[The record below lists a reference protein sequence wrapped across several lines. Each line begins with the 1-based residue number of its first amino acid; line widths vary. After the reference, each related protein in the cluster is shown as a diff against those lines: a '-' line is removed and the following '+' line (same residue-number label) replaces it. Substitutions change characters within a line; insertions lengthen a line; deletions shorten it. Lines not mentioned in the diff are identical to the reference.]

1 MEVVEIVRFDGHRP
15 RTDTQHASLALGILD
30 CQMLDDRKTAILRA
44 VVQEYIATA
53 QPVGSSHIASSTDIN
68 VSSATIRNEM
78 AALEQEGYLVQP
90 HTSAG
95 RVPTDRGYR
104 FFVDH
109 LAAPGRVDA
118 ATTREVGA
126 FFEAAHGRLE
136 EMLHHTSD
144 LLTRLTHNA
153 AVVLGPKAEAA
164 TIRSVQVVRLSASS
178 ATAVFVFTNGSVE
191 SEVIEIDA
199 DTSDAALTAA
209 GVHLASTLTGGT
221 LGDIDGVESTGSAA
235 ADAVCHAVLE
245 AIRVAAAD
253 DHVYVG
259 GASTVAA
266 SFDAVEVVR
275 QVLHTLEQQ
284 FVVVSLVRDIVDR
297 GMSVAIGVEHGV
309 EPLSACSVVVAP
321 VVVDGEHLG
330 SVGVLGPTR
339 MNYPQALATVDFV
352 SDRLGRRLGEG

>member
-1 MEVVEIVRFDGHRP
+1 
-15 RTDTQHASLALGILD
+15 
-30 CQMLDDRKTAILRA
+30 MLDDRKTAILRA

-53 QPVGSSHIASSTDIN
+53 QPVGSSHIAALSGVN
-68 VSSATIRNEM
+68 VSSATVRNEM
-78 AALEQEGYLVQP
+78 AVLEQEGFLVQP

-95 RVPTDRGYR
+95 RVPTDQGYR

-109 LAAPGRVDA
+109 LATPGRVDA
-118 ATTREVGA
+118 TTTREVGE
-126 FFEAAHGRLE
+126 FFEVAHGRLE

-178 ATAVFVFTNGSVE
+178 ATAVFVFSNGSVE
-191 SEVIEIDA
+191 NEVIEID
-199 DTSDAALTAA
+199 DETSEAALAA
-209 GVHLASTLTGGT
+209 ASAHLASSLTGAT
-221 LGDIDGVESTGSAA
+221 LADLASISSTGSAS
-235 ADAVCHAVLE
+235 ADAVCRSVVDSMTESTSA
-245 AIRVAAAD
+245 

-259 GASTVAA
+259 GASTVAE
-266 SFDAVEVVR
+266 SFEAVEVVR
-275 QVLHTLEQQ
+275 EVLHTLEQQ

-352 SDRLGRRLGEG
+352 SDRLGKRLGEG